1 MPPNDQKKSLEQI
14 NTAFV
19 ASTPEQQAALAKVNA
34 AFQPIT
40 SASLE
45 NVTPINPVPLST
57 PSTSTIPNVEDF
69 APKPLEATPQETE
82 ISRMIKD
89 IQGIDV
95 SGQTAFR
102 AGEEQRLGVETL
114 QKEEADL
121 FARLKSEQAEF
132 TNIQNERPLIE
143 SRIQEE
149 FAGRGATRGGTAPIE
164 AGELRKNAL
173 RSSEI
178 AARANTTAALL
189 AGTQGKIMTANSL
202 IERAVQQ
209 KYGALEEE
217 RNIKIANLNLLLKDP
232 ALTREQENRA
242 NAQLAR
248 QNKLKEADDKK
259 KADATTI
266 MNWALTA
273 KQNGATAQQA
283 QELMNMGLS
292 TNPDIQ
298 KAFEIYSQFSA
309 PKI

>member
-40 SASLE
+40 SADF
-45 NVTPINPVPLST
+45 TPATSPSFTT
-57 PSTSTIPNVEDF
+57 PSTQPSPTTQNVEDF
-69 APKPLEATPQETE
+69 APKPLEATLQETE
-82 ISRMIKD
+82 ISKMIKD

-149 FAGRGATRGGTAPIE
+149 FAGRGA
-164 AGELRKNAL
+164 
-173 RSSEI
+173 
-178 AARANTTAALL
+178 
-189 AGTQGKIMTANSL
+189 
-202 IERAVQQ
+202 
-209 KYGALEEE
+209 
-217 RNIKIANLNLLLKDP
+217 
-232 ALTREQENRA
+232 
-242 NAQLAR
+242 
-248 QNKLKEADDKK
+248 
-259 KADATTI
+259 
-266 MNWALTA
+266 
-273 KQNGATAQQA
+273 
-283 QELMNMGLS
+283 
-292 TNPDIQ
+292 
-298 KAFEIYSQFSA
+298 
-309 PKI
+309 